1 MAKRKV
7 EDKFE
12 RTWLAKLSYSL
23 NEIAGEKIRRTI
35 MNGSEYLSASSN
47 PQERVNWTIR
57 AMEKLENLVTEE
69 DRNDIMNNCACFYH
83 PNIRLAEFQAKY
95 KELND
100 LDALHQWMQQQFL
113 TRIKKHLT
121 EVNASE
127 AFIQKVET
135 ERWGEV
141 GRKEGNVI
149 YHTKMPANLKGY
161 LDATDEQEKKYY
173 YCHCPRIRTV
183 LKSQDME
190 LSSSYCYCGG
200 GFYSSLWEGILGN
213 PVKVEL
219 IKSVLKGDKV
229 CSFAIH
235 LLGGSNLFEYPNTN

>member
-1 MAKRKV
+1 MTKRKV

-23 NEIAGEKIRRTI
+23 NEIAGEEIRRAI
-35 MNGSEYLSASSN
+35 MQGSEHLPASSDL
-47 PQERVNWTIR
+47 QERVNWTIH
-57 AMEKLENLVTEE
+57 AMEKLDNLVTEE
-69 DRNDIMNNCACFYH
+69 DRKDILNNCACFYH
-83 PNIRLAEFQAKY
+83 PQWRLAEFQAKF

-100 LDALHQWMQQQFL
+100 LDALHLWMQQQFQ
-113 TRIKKHLT
+113 TRMKKRLK
-121 EVNASE
+121 EMNASE
-127 AFIQKVET
+127 KFIQKVET
-135 ERWGEV
+135 ECWGEV
-141 GRKEGNVI
+141 GRKEENVI

-161 LDATDEQEKKYY
+161 LEATDEQEKKYY
-173 YCHCPRIRTV
+173 YCHCPRIRAV
-183 LKSQDME
+183 LKSQDMK

-213 PVKVEL
+213 PVKVDL

-235 LLGGSNLFEYPNTN
+235 LLSGSNLLEHTSTI